1 MTHPEIAHA
10 HVTKISLLVKYR
22 EGAESEVLILS
33 RQITFIHY
41 CYCVVITTDS
51 HCCFTYRLPFLRSV
65 SAGWL
70 DMVPAKSVHVTNSC
84 L

>member
-41 CYCVVITTDS
+41 CYCLVIIAQAATASPIDCHVIVLQKQIS
-51 HCCFTYRLPFLRSV
+51 
-65 SAGWL
+65 GWTG
-70 DMVPAKSVHVTNSC
+70 S
-84 L
+84 